1 MNTKKEKTMAKIT
14 AAIIVVMM
22 AVVMAMMFM
31 AAYSYEPER
40 HFSFDDDR
48 HSIEYNFNK

>member
-14 AAIIVVMM
+14 GAIIVVMM
-22 AVVMAMMFM
+22 AAVMIMMII
-31 AAYSYEPER
+31 AANNYEPER
-40 HFSFDDDR
+40 HFSFDGDK